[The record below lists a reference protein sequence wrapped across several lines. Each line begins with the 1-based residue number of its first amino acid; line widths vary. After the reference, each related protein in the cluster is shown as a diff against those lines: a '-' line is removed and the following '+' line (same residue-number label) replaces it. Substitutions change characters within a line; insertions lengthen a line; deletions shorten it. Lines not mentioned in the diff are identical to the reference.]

1 MTGDTRNGS
10 QYGIVPR
17 SMQMLFDTAETKAST
32 IDFALSISF
41 VEVYMD
47 KVFDLLQFAPL
58 TGAGSPT
65 NPTTTAS
72 SSSTKSTSRS
82 HVSSSQHSSLSTARK
97 IKSPPTFNTSSSVEK
112 GVLSISERNVYTFA
126 EFMACYRAG
135 ITNDTTTSSTS
146 SYCYYILLL
155 SSSIPNVYNHTL
167 VPSHLV
173 YTLCSY
179 SSSTP
184 TTTTAITNVVIHNL
198 HIDDISGIANRVT
211 STTRMNSSSS
221 RSHSIFTVYVS
232 QTLKKGSTNESQRVS
247 SNSSSSSSSSNKHEN
262 HPSIFSSEAS
272 WFRVTSAKLVL
283 VDLAGSELVGK
294 SSLAGQQLEEAK
306 TINKSL
312 SALGQVISALTVT
325 SPHGQHQQQQ
335 QPLSVSK
342 GLMGAT
348 IPAPRAHVPYRNSK
362 LTYLLRDC
370 IGGTSRMVPSSS
382 NP

>member
-1 MTGDTRNGS
+1 M
-10 QYGIVPR
+10 
-17 SMQMLFDTAETKAST
+17 
-32 IDFALSISF
+32 
-41 VEVYMD
+41 
-47 KVFDLLQFAPL
+47 
-58 TGAGSPT
+58 
-65 NPTTTAS
+65 
-72 SSSTKSTSRS
+72 
-82 HVSSSQHSSLSTARK
+82 H
-97 IKSPPTFNTSSSVEK
+97 
-112 GVLSISERNVYTFA
+112 
-126 EFMACYRAG
+126 
-135 ITNDTTTSSTS
+135 
-146 SYCYYILLL
+146 
-155 SSSIPNVYNHTL
+155 NHTL

-173 YTLCSY
+173 YTLFLY
-179 SSSTP
+179 SSP
-184 TTTTAITNVVIHNL
+184 TTTTTTNPTTTTNTTTPTNTNVAIHNL
-198 HIDDISGIANRVT
+198 HIYDLSGIANRVT

-232 QTLKKGSTNESQRVS
+232 QTLKKGNTNESQRVS
-247 SNSSSSSSSSNKHEN
+247 SNSSSSSSNKHEN

-312 SALGQVISALTVT
+312 SALGQVISALTVS
-325 SPHGQHQQQQ
+325 SPHGQQQQ